1 MLLPPD
7 LADPRSK
14 AMIDAYVE
22 IRQRHRAHRAWR
34 MWLLVFGASIAALW
48 LAQYEWIHPYA
59 SDVAGPMV
67 ALVRVALAVASAR
80 SIPLHAEHRQ
90 VV

>member
-14 AMIDAYVE
+14 AMIDAYIEV
-22 IRQRHRAHRAWR
+22 RQRHRAHRAWR

-59 SDVAGPMV
+59 RPTSLGQW
-67 ALVRVALAVASAR
+67 SR
-80 SIPLHAEHRQ
+80 SSGWPWL
-90 VV
+90 